1 MYSLK
6 ASSAIA
12 VSAATDPREPVA
24 SRGRTTE
31 LRSST
36 QNVRVG
42 KTRLSGDVIELS
54 HASRHLAQSEAV
66 NVNTPFNDGNSF
78 FDRSNRKD
86 SSGKDATGIKDV
98 FTGDDDT
105 DAERSVFSSKEGD
118 GLSDA
123 DPGKDASRTGKK
135 TQKGGLGATKE
146 LSKEEE
152 QQVEELKKRDQEVR
166 AHEQAHKAVGGA
178 LAGSIHYVTQTGP
191 DGKAYAV
198 GGSVPIDL
206 STIPDDLDAT
216 IRKMQRAQAAA
227 LAPGEPSSADRQIAA
242 EAAATMAQAQVDI
255 AKKRF
260 EKMQGNGESAP
271 ANGVLQMTA

>member
-1 MYSLK
+1 
-6 ASSAIA
+6 
-12 VSAATDPREPVA
+12 
-24 SRGRTTE
+24 
-31 LRSST
+31 
-36 QNVRVG
+36 
-42 KTRLSGDVIELS
+42 VIELS
-54 HASRHLAQSEAV
+54 HTSRRLAQSETV
-66 NVNTPFNDGNSF
+66 NVNKPFNDGNPLFES
-78 FDRSNRKD
+78 SNRKD
-86 SSGKDATGIKDV
+86 SSGRDTSGIEDV
-98 FTGDDDT
+98 FFETDES
-105 DAERSVFSSKEGD
+105 DAEQSVFSSENSD
-118 GLSDA
+118 GVSDA
-123 DPGKDASRTGKK
+123 DKGKEVSQAGKK

-146 LSKEEE
+146 LSKDEE

-178 LAGSIHYVTQTGP
+178 LAGSIHFVTQTGP

-242 EAAATMAQAQVDI
+242 EAAATMAQAQVDL

-260 EKMQGNGESAP
+260 VKMQGGGDSAP